1 MERQIPASSLLQDLR
16 NCEGQWESQ
25 NRLSD
30 FMPLWALCSQVESV
44 ARYRRT
50 APGDGRRNKVGHLR
64 FHRAA
69 SERRKVGLKTP
80 ATGLLRGREETEGI
94 VMVLRREKKN
104 CLLDSLP
111 EWQLG
116 SQEETVA
123 RYRRLT
129 LFLAF

>member
-1 MERQIPASSLLQDLR
+1 
-16 NCEGQWESQ
+16 
-25 NRLSD
+25 
-30 FMPLWALCSQVESV
+30 MPLWPLCSQVEGV

-50 APGDGRRNKVGHLR
+50 APGGGRRNKVGHLR
-64 FHRAA
+64 FYRAA
-69 SERRKVGLKTP
+69 SERRKVGLKSPT
-80 ATGLLRGREETEGI
+80 TGLLRGREETEGI
-94 VMVLRREKKN
+94 VMVPRREKKN

-116 SQEETVA
+116 FQEEIVA